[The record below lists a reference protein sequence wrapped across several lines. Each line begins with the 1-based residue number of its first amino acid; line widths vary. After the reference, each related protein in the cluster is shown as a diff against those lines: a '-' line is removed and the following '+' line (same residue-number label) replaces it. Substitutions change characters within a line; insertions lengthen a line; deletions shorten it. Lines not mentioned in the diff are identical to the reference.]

1 MKLPATFF
9 ENLTQK
15 QFNYVIDIL
24 IMYKQLNPNKDVYL
38 NEKCAKDAIHF
49 MNTTGQRFASQ
60 LGINNVDDDDN

>member
-1 MKLPATFF
+1 MKVPNTFF

-38 NEKCAKDAIHF
+38 NENTFKSALSVVTNF
-49 MNTTGQRFASQ
+49 MNKQQ
-60 LGINNVDDDDN
+60 KN